1 MLNKIKASFG
11 NTDKA
16 AFLSNNIL
24 TESTNKNCLEMNSAQ
39 NNITIKNVCETV
51 TLFSCTI
58 KRETSI

>member
-24 TESTNKNCLEMNSAQ
+24 TEITNKNCLEMNSAQ
-39 NNITIKNVCETV
+39 NNITMKNVCETV
-51 TLFSCTI
+51 T
-58 KRETSI
+58 